1 MLLAVVVAHHRC
13 VQTVVAGIVAM
24 CCIVELMAV
33 MVVMHEGMHICMVMC
48 QVQRSG
54 MAVVVRPV
62 IPVPG

>member
-13 VQTVVAGIVAM
+13 VQTVITCIVAM
-24 CCIVELMAV
+24 CCIVELMAE
-33 MVVMHEGMHICMVMC
+33 MMVMHEGVHICMVVC

-62 IPVPG
+62 VPIPR